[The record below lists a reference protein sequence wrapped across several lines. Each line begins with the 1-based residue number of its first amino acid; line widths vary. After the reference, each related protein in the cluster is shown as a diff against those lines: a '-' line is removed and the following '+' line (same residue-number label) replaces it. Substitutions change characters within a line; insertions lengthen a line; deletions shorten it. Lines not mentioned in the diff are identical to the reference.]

1 MKHGFKD
8 KVAVVGMG
16 CSKFGVRFEASKED
30 LVWEAVQECLQDANL
45 DINEI
50 DAFWFGTAMSEWAG
64 VGLSQYL
71 KLKDNKPVTRIE
83 NYCCTGTD
91 AFRNACFAVASGAY
105 DVVMAVGLEKLKDSG
120 YSGLNV
126 WQVDGDKTEP
136 DIATPSLFSV
146 LAPAYAKKYGLSKE
160 QLREVLVKIAHKN
173 HYNGSLNPKAMFRKE
188 LSLEEIAKS
197 PLAAGPYL
205 TVMDCSGVS
214 DGCSC
219 AIIMRT
225 DDALKRRSDPMYL
238 KGINM
243 VTGNGYGKLHS
254 SYDFTSIR
262 ETVQCAQELY
272 QQAGIENPAE
282 QLDLA
287 EVHDCFTITELVL
300 YEDLGLSKRGE
311 GWKDLLDGKF
321 SKDGAF
327 PVNIDGGLKS
337 FGHPIGASGL
347 RMLYECW
354 LQFHGKAG
362 KRQLENPKLAL
373 THNLGGMP
381 YMCLCAM
388 TLVGKELS

>member
-225 DDALKRRSDPMYL
+225 DDALKRRS
-238 KGINM
+238 
-243 VTGNGYGKLHS
+243 
-254 SYDFTSIR
+254 
-262 ETVQCAQELY
+262 
-272 QQAGIENPAE
+272 
-282 QLDLA
+282 
-287 EVHDCFTITELVL
+287 
-300 YEDLGLSKRGE
+300 
-311 GWKDLLDGKF
+311 
-321 SKDGAF
+321 
-327 PVNIDGGLKS
+327 
-337 FGHPIGASGL
+337 
-347 RMLYECW
+347 
-354 LQFHGKAG
+354 
-362 KRQLENPKLAL
+362 
-373 THNLGGMP
+373 
-381 YMCLCAM
+381 
-388 TLVGKELS
+388 